1 MPPVPVQQNPRAIG
15 QPYQEFGRDDLNQNG
30 KGRER
35 IGTLQDDGMSAGVER
50 IDKPPG
56 LDLLDTRNTVHTYL
70 KDEDDL
76 SSLKL
81 NTEYD
86 PIDGFDI
93 YFDYIS
99 KLFAAF
105 QSVRIVYSM
114 QNVNDQIFE
123 PVMIQRVNTTIDSTD
138 NTMNA
143 AIIK

>member
-1 MPPVPVQQNPRAIG
+1 
-15 QPYQEFGRDDLNQNG
+15 
-30 KGRER
+30 
-35 IGTLQDDGMSAGVER
+35 MSAGVER

>member
-1 MPPVPVQQNPRAIG
+1 M
-15 QPYQEFGRDDLNQNG
+15 
-30 KGRER
+30 
-35 IGTLQDDGMSAGVER
+35 
-50 IDKPPG
+50 
-56 LDLLDTRNTVHTYL
+56 
-70 KDEDDL
+70 

-143 AIIK
+143 ALIKQSNVLKGISAHPSSNMIFEIQVLKPAQND